1 LQGRT
6 CSVPRGPTHANALP
20 DAGTPNLI
28 LILILILIWLQPL
41 PLPREKQTTPH
52 NEKSDPVSGIAFSST
67 ASALQ
72 IFCGSGG
79 RI

>member
-1 LQGRT
+1 M
-6 CSVPRGPTHANALP
+6 PRKPSHASALP

-28 LILILILIWLQPL
+28 WLWLWLQRLLL
-41 PLPREKQTTPH
+41 PFASKKQTKPH
-52 NEKSDPVSGIAFSST
+52 NEKSDPVSGIASSST